1 MAQDGFRLVVVKA
14 NRDRRRPRGRG
25 RGGLGGDQAAPGRA
39 DPPAVRA
46 GRIHLSDQLGLGRH
60 RRRGQHSRQPAGPAA
75 RGDHRPAGRPEAAGD
90 RRPGHRDAQH
100 QAPDGRRA
108 KGPAGHR
115 MVTRLPRLVIAAPA
129 SGHGKTTV
137 ATGLMAALVNAGH
150 RVSAHK
156 IGPDYIDPGYHALA
170 TGRPGRNLD
179 PHLVGTDLL
188 VPLLLH
194 GAATPVP
201 AEIAVIEGVMGLFDG
216 AIGRNG
222 FASTAHVAGLVGAP
236 VLLVVDISASSR
248 TVAAVVHG
256 LATFD
261 PAVRIA
267 GVILNKAGSERH
279 ATEVRQALEGRGM
292 PVVGVLHRD
301 DGISAPSRHLGLVP
315 AAERADA
322 RRVLDRLAAQIAER
336 VDLAEVVR
344 IASTAP
350 DLAPEPWDP
359 VRALARWLPH
369 GPRRSEGPEPVV
381 AIAGG
386 RAFTF
391 RYPETDELMA
401 AAGCR
406 PVVFDPVEAEALP
419 GNTCGVY
426 LGGGFPEVHAS
437 GLAGNHPM
445 RVALAGSI
453 GAGIPTVAECAGL
466 LYLSRTV
473 DGAAMVGTLSADAVM
488 TPKLTLSYRT
498 AESPAASLLAP
509 AGYVATG
516 HEFHRTTVVPALD
529 QEHPGWLLDGTPA
542 GFSLDPGGRGE
553 RTLHASYLHTHWAG
567 HPLLAARFAAAVHRA
582 AAAGLTSGRSPQT

>member
-46 GRIHLSDQLGLGRH
+46 GRVHLPDQLGLGRH
-60 RRRGQHSRQPAGPAA
+60 RRRGQHSRYPAGSAA

-108 KGPAGHR
+108 KGSTGYR

-137 ATGLMAALVNAGH
+137 ATGLMAALGNAGH

-194 GAATPVP
+194 GASMPVQ
-201 AEIAVIEGVMGLFDG
+201 ADIAIIEGVMGLYDG
-216 AIGRNG
+216 AIGREG
-222 FASTAHVAGLVGAP
+222 FASTAHVAGILRAP
-236 VLLVVDISASSR
+236 VILVVDISASSR

-261 PAVRIA
+261 NTVRIA

-279 ATEVRQALEGRGM
+279 ATEARQALQATGM
-292 PVVGVLHRD
+292 PVLGVLHRD

-315 AAERADA
+315 AAERGDA
-322 RRVLDRLAAQIAER
+322 RQALDRLAAQIADR
-336 VDLAEVVR
+336 VDLAGVVR
-344 IASTAP
+344 IAGTAA
-350 DLAPEPWDP
+350 DLVPEPWDP
-359 VRALARWLPH
+359 HRALATWLP
-369 GPRRSEGPEPVV
+369 
-381 AIAGG
+381 
-386 RAFTF
+386 
-391 RYPETDELMA
+391 
-401 AAGCR
+401 
-406 PVVFDPVEAEALP
+406 
-419 GNTCGVY
+419 
-426 LGGGFPEVHAS
+426 
-437 GLAGNHPM
+437 
-445 RVALAGSI
+445 
-453 GAGIPTVAECAGL
+453 
-466 LYLSRTV
+466 
-473 DGAAMVGTLSADAVM
+473 DGATN
-488 TPKLTLSYRT
+488 
-498 AESPAASLLAP
+498 
-509 AGYVATG
+509 
-516 HEFHRTTVVPALD
+516 
-529 QEHPGWLLDGTPA
+529 
-542 GFSLDPGGRGE
+542 
-553 RTLHASYLHTHWAG
+553 
-567 HPLLAARFAAAVHRA
+567 ARR
-582 AAAGLTSGRSPQT
+582 